1 MLSMTFTTILTCS
14 TRHEKKQILD
24 HVIHDVL
31 PVQKHVLACFGERHQ
46 NHCFLI
52 VIINCMFTFI
62 INYMFTFIINCMFT
76 FIINCMFTFI
86 IDCMLDC
93 MFTLHVSR

>member
-1 MLSMTFTTILTCS
+1 MLSVTFTTILTCS

-31 PVQKHVLACFGERHQ
+31 PVQKHISTCFGERHQ

-52 VIINCMFTFI
+52 VILAVRVVGGG
-62 INYMFTFIINCMFT
+62 
-76 FIINCMFTFI
+76 
-86 IDCMLDC
+86 DCWAISLFGGM
-93 MFTLHVSR
+93 